1 MGRILK
7 TFIGNSRIVIF
18 WPQYSKSNHFPED
31 ITFNNRLWV
40 LSFRTFQE
48 CCRLQECDKDSQ
60 IQSSIQY
67 TCTTTKCIDN
77 VLRVEVFVLNNFGMV
92 INTIEARL
100 FRVGFG
106 KVNVYKSCNE
116 LSLFAQFAWYA
127 NSGRWHSI
135 VIFLKNK
142 LYLKHPFCLF
152 YYLIQTKCYSKQL
165 CINSMYKK
173 FKLPH
178 RQQKEP
184 TAGLY
189 RNDFI
194 IGLVAKTH

>member
-106 KVNVYKSCNE
+106 KVNVCKSCGE
-116 LSLFAQFAWYA
+116 LSLFCTICMVCKFWPMAKYCNF
-127 NSGRWHSI
+127 
-135 VIFLKNK
+135 KK
-142 LYLKHPFCLF
+142 K
-152 YYLIQTKCYSKQL
+152 SKFMRQNY
-165 CINSMYKK
+165 I
-173 FKLPH
+173 FKLSILPLLLLD
-178 RQQKEP
+178 P
-184 TAGLY
+184 
-189 RNDFI
+189 N
-194 IGLVAKTH
+194 